1 MSLRFPEKIIQFS
14 RKLNRKH
21 KQKQRLGAHTCT
33 HTHTYMPYATRNSNI
48 SVIHMNNARLT
59 LSYANI
65 IKFKLS
71 NFACAENLLFSF
83 GNQAYAADF
92 LARSGFSYI
101 IGKVY
106 KVTLYKFILSN
117 YSSESKQVSRRWKTL
132 INAFVYVSSSML
144 TAIKVIFDSD
154 NNSNNK
160 ILHK

>member
-65 IKFKLS
+65 IKFKLW

-117 YSSESKQVSRRWKTL
+117 YSSESKQVSRQMKNSHKRL
-132 INAFVYVSSSML
+132 RICIFINV
-144 TAIKVIFDSD
+144 DS
-154 NNSNNK
+154 NK
-160 ILHK
+160 SHIWQRQQQQQQNTT